1 MSASPPSPPDHSV
14 PATLNAAACVRPIGI
29 FDSGLGGLSV
39 LQHIRNNLPSEHLLY
54 VADSGFAPYG
64 DKSEEMVLARCVAIT
79 EFLLERDIKALVV
92 ACNTATAVAINAL
105 RQRYPQLLVV
115 GVEPGLKP
123 AATLSQSRVVG
134 VLATERTLTSARFAR
149 LQTQISDD
157 THVQFLPQICR
168 GLADQVEKGEVR
180 SAETTLLVQRYV
192 TPLIEQGADT
202 LVLGCTHY
210 PFVRPLIEAA
220 ARRATV
226 QPVSLVDTGAAVARQ
241 LMRLLTQHNL
251 QCVYQEHPELQAFT
265 SGSDVALRTGF
276 RRLLGLFPRITALTA
291 APSHRVQPES

>member
-1 MSASPPSPPDHSV
+1 MSTSNASVATSHL
-14 PATLNAAACVRPIGI
+14 PASLHDNACIRPIGI

-64 DKSEEMVLARCVAIT
+64 DKSEEAVLARCIAIT
-79 EFLLERDIKALVV
+79 EFLLERDIKALVI

-105 RQRYPQLLVV
+105 RARYPHLLVV

-123 AATLSQSRVVG
+123 AATLSQSRIVG
-134 VLATERTLTSARFAR
+134 VLATERTLSSARFAR
-149 LQTQISDD
+149 LQTQISLETD
-157 THVQFLPQICR
+157 VRFLPQICR
-168 GLADQVEKGEVR
+168 GLADQVENGATR
-180 SAETTLLVQRYV
+180 SAETALLVQRYV

-210 PFVRPLIEAA
+210 PFVRAQIETVVQ
-220 ARRATV
+220 RATV
-226 QPVSLVDTGAAVARQ
+226 RPVTLIDTGAAVARQ

-251 QCVYQEHPELQAFT
+251 QCVYQEHPELDAFT
-265 SGSDVALRTGF
+265 SGSSSALRVGF
-276 RRLLGLFPRITALTA
+276 RRLLGLFPRITSITA
-291 APSHRVQPES
+291 EASQAIRAKS

>member
-1 MSASPPSPPDHSV
+1 MPTSNPSVAISHL
-14 PATLNAAACVRPIGI
+14 PATLNDAACHRPIGI

-64 DKSEEMVLARCVAIT
+64 DKSEEAVLARCIAIT

-105 RQRYPQLLVV
+105 RERYPQLLVV

-123 AATLSQSRVVG
+123 AATLSQSRIVG
-134 VLATERTLTSARFAR
+134 VLATERTLSSARFAR
-149 LQTQISDD
+149 LQTQISLD
-157 THVQFLPQICR
+157 TDVRFLPQICR
-168 GLADQVEKGEVR
+168 GLADQVEKGESR
-180 SAETTLLVQRYV
+180 SAETALLVQRYV

-210 PFVRPLIEAA
+210 PFVRAQIEAA
-220 ARRATV
+220 VQRATV
-226 QPVSLVDTGAAVARQ
+226 RPVTLIDTGAAVARQ

-251 QCVYQEHPELQAFT
+251 QCVYQEYPELDAFT
-265 SGSDVALRTGF
+265 SGNSTELGIGF
-276 RRLLGLFPRITALTA
+276 RRLLGLFPRITPITA
-291 APSHRVQPES
+291 GPSQVIQPKS